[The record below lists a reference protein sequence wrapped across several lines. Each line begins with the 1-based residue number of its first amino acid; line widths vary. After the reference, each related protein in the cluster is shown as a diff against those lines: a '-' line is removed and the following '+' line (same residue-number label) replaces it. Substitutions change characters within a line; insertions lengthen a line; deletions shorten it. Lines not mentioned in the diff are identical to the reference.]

1 VCVYACVCVRLC
13 ACACACA
20 SVGGNVL
27 RLRPLAKL
35 SASSGQAI
43 LRLVARVHPKVP
55 RECLGLRKGL
65 TACVARVGL
74 VAGVHPKVHR
84 ECHTSRAGLPSA
96 LGGAS

>member
-1 VCVYACVCVRLC
+1 MCVYACVCVRLC

-55 RECLGLRKGL
+55 REC
-65 TACVARVGL
+65 
-74 VAGVHPKVHR
+74 
-84 ECHTSRAGLPSA
+84 HTSRAGLPSA